1 MSELPLDIQSQILNR
16 ADLSI
21 DTRIYFQRNETIQPR
36 RLTEAQKPAEL
47 VSKLTHL
54 CEHRVKY
61 YKLKRRLETE
71 NTGYSSWFVYITKDI
86 GNNNSCEIFIDE
98 DSRDNNEV
106 KMSIR
111 INHTDHEIEEMWTLR
126 KTVVNMHTGELTGDF
141 YDDSDDDW

>member
-1 MSELPLDIQSQILNR
+1 MYLPLDIQSEILNR

-21 DTRIYFQRNETIQPR
+21 DTRIYFQRKETIQPR
-36 RLTEAQKPAEL
+36 RLTEAQKPPEL
-47 VSKLTHL
+47 ISKLTHL

-71 NTGYSSWFVYITKDI
+71 NTGYSSWFVHMTKDI
-86 GNNNSCEIFIDE
+86 GNNNSCEIFINE
-98 DSRDNNEV
+98 DKRDNNEV

-111 INHTDHEIEEMWTLR
+111 INHTDDEIEEMWTLR
-126 KTVVNMHTGELTGDF
+126 KTVVNMHTGELTCDF